1 MRARS
6 PLPRLALGALLLAGS
21 ACASAPPETA
31 PSTELT
37 AAPPAAPEPSAPSSP
52 ELPPAVPAE
61 APPQAPPP
69 SPAVKP
75 LEDRS
80 VIIIDQPETPPA
92 NDLISASRAAKEQR
106 EKAPTPTTRP
116 RITNKN
122 LKDFAGG
129 SVTTA
134 QPNASPERA
143 SASAAAVAAEREEQV
158 WRERV
163 LDLRLRARRARDE
176 IQRLETESAALRRSF
191 YVEDDPYVRDTRI
204 KPAWDRA
211 LDTLSQARRDADS
224 LRLELA
230 RVLDEGRQA
239 GALPGW
245 LREGIELEHD
255 LPPDQISEPAAIEP
269 PLASEPREPNSP
281 P

>member
-6 PLPRLALGALLLAGS
+6 PLPRLALGALLLGGS
-21 ACASAPPETA
+21 ACASAPPEPTQQTEVPES
-31 PSTELT
+31 PSAVTET
-37 AAPPAAPEPSAPSSP
+37 PAAPAAE
-52 ELPPAVPAE
+52 VPAMPVE
-61 APPQAPPP
+61 APPPVPPP
-69 SPAVKP
+69 PAPKP

-80 VIIIDQPETPPA
+80 VIIIEQPEAPVTS
-92 NDLISASRAAKEQR
+92 DLITASRAAKEQR

-134 QPNASPERA
+134 QPTVSADRA
-143 SASAAAVAAEREEQV
+143 SATEAAVVAEREEQV

-191 YVEDDPYVRDTRI
+191 YVEDDPYVRDSRI

>member
-6 PLPRLALGALLLAGS
+6 PLSSLALGALLLGGS
-21 ACASAPPETA
+21 ACATVPPAPP
-31 PSTELT
+31 T
-37 AAPPAAPEPSAPSSP
+37 AAPAASEGPAPEVVPPLASP
-52 ELPPAVPAE
+52 PE
-61 APPQAPPP
+61 APVQTPTAPAP
-69 SPAVKP
+69 KP

-80 VIIIDQPETPPA
+80 VIVIEQPEAPVA
-92 NDLISASRAAKEQR
+92 NDLITASRAAKEQR

-134 QPNASPERA
+134 QPTVSADRA
-143 SASAAAVAAEREEQV
+143 SATEAAVIAEREEQV

-176 IQRLETESAALRRSF
+176 IQRLETESAALRRNF
-191 YVEDDPYVRDTRI
+191 YVEDDPYVRDSRI

-255 LPPDQISEPAAIEP
+255 LPPDQTSEPAAIEP

>member
-6 PLPRLALGALLLAGS
+6 PLPRLALGALLLGGS
-21 ACASAPPETA
+21 ACASAPPEIA
-31 PSTELT
+31 SSTEL
-37 AAPPAAPEPSAPSSP
+37 PAAPEPTT
-52 ELPPAVPAE
+52 PPAPESPPAMPAE
-61 APPQAPPP
+61 VPPQVPPP
-69 SPAVKP
+69 SAPKP

-92 NDLISASRAAKEQR
+92 NDLITASRAAKEQR
-106 EKAPTPTTRP
+106 EKAPPPTTRP

-134 QPNASPERA
+134 QPDVSPERA
-143 SASAAAVAAEREEQV
+143 SASAEAVAAEREEQV

-191 YVEDDPYVRDTRI
+191 YVEDDPYVRDSRI

-211 LDTLSQARRDADS
+211 LDHLSQARRDADS

>member
-1 MRARS
+1 VRARS
-6 PLPRLALGALLLAGS
+6 PLPRFALGALLLGVS
-21 ACASAPPETA
+21 ACASTSPETA
-31 PSTELT
+31 PASEVL
-37 AAPPAAPEPSAPSSP
+37 ASPPAAPEQTA
-52 ELPPAVPAE
+52 PPAPEPPPSMPV
-61 APPQAPPP
+61 APPNQTPQAPAPT
-69 SPAVKP
+69 P

-80 VIIIDQPETPPA
+80 VIIIEQPEPPPA
-92 NDLISASRAAKEQR
+92 NDLITASRAAKEQR

-134 QPNASPERA
+134 QPTDSADRA
-143 SASAAAVAAEREEQV
+143 SATEAAVVAEREEQG

-191 YVEDDPYVRDTRI
+191 YVEDDPYVRDSRI

-230 RVLDEGRQA
+230 RILDEGRQA